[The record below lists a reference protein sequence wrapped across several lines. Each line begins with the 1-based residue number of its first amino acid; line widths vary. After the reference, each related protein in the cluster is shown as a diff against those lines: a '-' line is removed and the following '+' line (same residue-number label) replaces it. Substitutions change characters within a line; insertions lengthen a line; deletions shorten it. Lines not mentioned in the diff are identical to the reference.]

1 MSGFAIFVIILV
13 VVSGF
18 LGWRSGLLKQVGRLV
33 GIIAGIAACR
43 IYGPTLVNYFCGTG
57 ATVSDTVLYT
67 VLCYV
72 LLFIV
77 VYLVA
82 LLLAHL
88 LRGALNAVHI
98 GVLNRVAGAVF
109 NIMEWMLL
117 LSLFLNLWV
126 SLVPTTSLASDPLFD
141 RVLWF
146 GPFLLGSD
154 LSAAV
159 GKVVSSAVGA

>member
-1 MSGFAIFVIILV
+1 MSAFTIFIIILV

-18 LGWRSGLLKQVGRLV
+18 LGWRSGLLRQVGRLV

-43 IYGPTLVNYFCGTG
+43 FYGATLVDYFCGEG
-57 ATVSDTVLYT
+57 ASVSDTVLCT

-72 LLFIV
+72 LLFVV
-77 VYLVA
+77 VYLAA
-82 LLLAHL
+82 LLLARL
-88 LRGALNAVHI
+88 LRGMLEAVHI
-98 GVLNRVAGAVF
+98 GVLNRLAGAVF

-126 SLVPTTSLASDPLFD
+126 SLVPSTSLAADPMFD

-146 GPFLLGSD
+146 GPFLLGTNF
-154 LSAAV
+154 SATV
-159 GKVVSSAVGA
+159 GHVVSSAIGA

>member
-18 LGWRSGLLKQVGRLV
+18 LGWRSGLLKQIGRLV
-33 GIIAGIAACR
+33 GIIAGIAVCR
-43 IYGPTLVNYFCGTG
+43 FYGPALVNYFCGTG
-57 ATVSDTVLYT
+57 ASVSDTVLYT

-72 LLFIV
+72 LLFILVYV
-77 VYLVA
+77 VAILMA
-82 LLLAHL
+82 RM
-88 LRGALNAVHI
+88 LRGMLEAVHI
-98 GVLNRVAGAVF
+98 GVLNHVAGALF
-109 NIMEWMLL
+109 NIMEWMLM
-117 LSLFLNLWV
+117 LSLLLNLWV
-126 SLVPTTSLASDPLFD
+126 SLVPTTTLVSDPVFD

-146 GPFLLGSD
+146 GPFLLGSN

>member
-1 MSGFAIFVIILV
+1 MSGFTIFVIILV

-18 LGWRSGLLKQVGRLV
+18 LGWRSGLLRQVGRLV
-33 GIIAGIAACR
+33 GIIAGIAVCR
-43 IYGPTLVNYFCGTG
+43 IYGPTLVDYFCGTG
-57 ATVSDTVLYT
+57 ASVSDTVLYT
-67 VLCYV
+67 VLSYV

-82 LLLAHL
+82 LLLARL
-88 LRGALNAVHI
+88 MRGMLEAVHI
-98 GVLNRVAGAVF
+98 GVINRVAGAVF

-126 SLVPTTSLASDPLFD
+126 SIVPSTSLVADPVFD

-146 GPFLLGSD
+146 GPFLLGSN
-154 LSAAV
+154 AAATV
-159 GKVVSSAVGA
+159 GNAVSSAIGA